1 MQRVCLLLHAGAV
14 TTVELGWFWVDGL
27 WGGWGYRWLGESG
40 GGFGC
45 SGGGVTARAGDP
57 RGGGRRNA

>member
-45 SGGGVTARAGDP
+45 SGAA
-57 RGGGRRNA
+57 